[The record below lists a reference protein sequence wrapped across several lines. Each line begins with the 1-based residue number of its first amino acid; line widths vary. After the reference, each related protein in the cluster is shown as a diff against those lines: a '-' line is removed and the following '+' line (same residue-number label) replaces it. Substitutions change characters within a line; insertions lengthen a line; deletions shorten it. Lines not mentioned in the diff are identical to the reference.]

1 MQGYVILIYAARTYV
16 YIETPYFIPPQP
28 VLMALTT
35 KSLAGVDVCVMLPA
49 HAYRWFVDHA
59 ARSYIE
65 RARDAGVKFYLY
77 QPGIN
82 HSKLLIIDDMVCSC
96 GSTNIDFRGC
106 ENNFDSFLYTSA
118 TEMALRMK
126 QQVLGDPAHC
136 SRLDDNYLFQHHT
149 IHQRLADGVV
159 RMFSPLM

>member
-1 MQGYVILIYAARTYV
+1 
-16 YIETPYFIPPQP
+16 
-28 VLMALTT
+28 MALTT
-35 KSLAGVDVCVMLPA
+35 KALAGVDVCVMLPE
-49 HAYRWFVDHA
+49 HADRWFVEHA
-59 ARSYIE
+59 ARSYID
-65 RARDAGVKFYLY
+65 RAHDAGVKFYLY

-96 GSTNIDFRGC
+96 GSTNIDFRSF
-106 ENNFDSFLYTSA
+106 ENNCESNLFIYD

-126 QQVLGDPAHC
+126 HLFLGDLAHC
-136 SRLDDNYLFQHHT
+136 SPLDENYLFQHHT